1 MPIDPTLFSSLPY
14 LQNYILRILYPQQRR
29 MSIINIFLIIKLSLQ
44 SKQYR
49 EVYRMVAE
57 TIKTLRKKNNLSQSS
72 LAKKLNVTRSSVNA
86 WEMGISVPSAPL
98 IVKLAKLFQVSV
110 DYLLGIKESATLDIS
125 ALNEKEIMILYE
137 LIGYFKSLK

>member
-1 MPIDPTLFSSLPY
+1 
-14 LQNYILRILYPQQRR
+14 
-29 MSIINIFLIIKLSLQ
+29 
-44 SKQYR
+44 
-49 EVYRMVAE
+49 MVAE

-86 WEMGISVPSAPL
+86 WEMGISVPSTAL
-98 IVKLAKLFQVSV
+98 IVKLAKLFQVST